1 MTFPRSRF
9 VALFTGLTTFSIAA
23 MGCSSNDS
31 GTSSGDDVVIS
42 QNALV
47 ASSDF
52 ERTVAVSSSRLEA
65 PISGNEGFLDQV
77 VPGKVLVGSR
87 SDLPGSKNPEG
98 FLVRVVS
105 VTRTGA
111 MATITTEPAAL
122 NEVIEQGSFGV
133 TSTAVAFSGGS
144 GGSSGVSAQAGGSVG
159 KTIDVVFQSQDLYTF
174 DESVA
179 GAQGNAQV
187 SGKVSLKEG
196 HFKFAPEL
204 SYQADIKKAF
214 GFIPTGVKF
223 EAKASGELDA
233 SAMISAD
240 IAAAANANLQ
250 ANYEKIIG
258 GKPVSIF
265 VSAPAPLPS
274 VKVGPINVTSSAQ
287 LRIDATCTVKDTG
300 GDAHATAG
308 VKVLGKAAA
317 SVKYDGAWTH
327 TAEKTLTATPSLTY
341 EAKGKA
347 EIDCKLEGVVAI
359 KLFGAA
365 TAEITIGSSVV
376 FAGQGMA
383 MSGQQPTGS
392 CFLKAGVEGNFN
404 GKLEVLG
411 FKVASKQFQLFD
423 YEFAPAGCSTP
434 QSTTPTPD
442 AGSVTPAPQGDAGA
456 PPATNACTGKP
467 NGSYCGNDLGL
478 ASTKY
483 VQCLNDRISFED
495 TCTRCDKQGQYAY
508 CIK

>member
-9 VALFTGLTTFSIAA
+9 VALFAGLTTLSVAS

-31 GTSSGDDVVIS
+31 ASSSGDDVVIS
-42 QNALV
+42 ENALV
-47 ASSDF
+47 ASSSF
-52 ERTVAVSSSRLEA
+52 ERTVAVASNHLEA
-65 PISGNEGFLDQV
+65 PIRGNEAFLDQLA
-77 VPGKVLVGSR
+77 PGKVLVGSR
-87 SDLPGSKNPEG
+87 SDLPGSKNPDG

-105 VTRTGA
+105 VTRSGA
-111 MATITTEPAAL
+111 MATITTEPAGL

-133 TSTAVAFSGGS
+133 TSTAVAFTGGS
-144 GGSSGVSAQAGGSVG
+144 GGVSTQAGGSVG
-159 KTIDVVFQSQDLYTF
+159 KTVDVVFPPQDLYTF

-196 HFKFAPEL
+196 HFKFAPQL

-223 EAKASGELDA
+223 EANATGELDA
-233 SAMISAD
+233 SAMITAD

-274 VKVGPINVTSSAQ
+274 VKVGPVNVTSSAQ

-300 GDAHATAG
+300 GEAHAAAG
-308 VKVLGKAAA
+308 VTVLGKASAG
-317 SVKYDGAWTH
+317 VKYDGAWTH
-327 TAEKTLTATPSLTY
+327 TAEKTLTATPTLTY

-347 EIDCKLEGVVAI
+347 EINCKLEGVVAI

-376 FAGQGMA
+376 FEGQAMA
-383 MSGQQPTGS
+383 MSGQQASAS

-434 QSTTPTPD
+434 SSTTPTPD
-442 AGSVTPAPQGDAGA
+442 AGAATPAPQGDGGA
-456 PPATNACTGKP
+456 PPATNVCSGKP
-467 NGSYCGNDLGL
+467 GGNYCGNELGV
-478 ASTKY
+478 ASNRY
-483 VQCLNDRISFED
+483 IQCFNDRISFED
-495 TCTRCDKQGQYAY
+495 TCTRCERQGQYTY